1 MYQSP
6 ICADGHFALRCHDM
20 EFLMNTELHLEPEL
34 RGWHLHSGMGRG
46 IIFATYELA
55 AAAAL
60 AWGQEGIGRHLL
72 VDCDM
77 GTTTRI
83 DYLFLG

>member
-1 MYQSP
+1 
-6 ICADGHFALRCHDM
+6 
-20 EFLMNTELHLEPEL
+20 
-34 RGWHLHSGMGRG
+34 MGRG

-83 DYLFLG
+83 DYAFAG